1 MGAGSPSSILGSPT
15 KTMPYN
21 KDRWFQ
27 FNASE
32 QVGNIG
38 SEVYRAFAWQKREDK
53 IQAIQAA
60 ERSLELFDLTLADP
74 RWPKINGRLKEIA
87 RAKEVFCSLFF
98 GENEYNENTESLMK
112 YFDEFALAA
121 RKDR

>member
-1 MGAGSPSSILGSPT
+1 
-15 KTMPYN
+15 MPYN